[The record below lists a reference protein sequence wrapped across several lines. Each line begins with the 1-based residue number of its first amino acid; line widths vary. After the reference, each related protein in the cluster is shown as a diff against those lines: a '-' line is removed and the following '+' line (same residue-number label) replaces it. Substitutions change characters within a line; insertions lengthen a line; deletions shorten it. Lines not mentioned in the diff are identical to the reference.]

1 MKDILTLS
9 EISPLAGQTLGNAY
23 TVVKEANAP
32 EGILVRAFE
41 MKDYELAKSVK
52 IIARAGAGVNNI
64 PLDRYAGEGVIV
76 CNTPGANS
84 NGVKELTILALL
96 LCGRDVFN
104 GIQWTQGLKDGE
116 TTVEQQ
122 VEKGKKS
129 YVGTEIMGK
138 TLGLIGFG
146 EIGRKVAESAHC
158 LGMDIVFVDPFYTAQ
173 VPSWAKQVQ
182 TNEEVFAVADIITV
196 HVPLLDATRGFINEK
211 SIALMKDGACVVNI
225 ARGELVDS
233 DAMLKNLDSGKI
245 KRYVTDFPSAKL
257 VGHKKV
263 VTIPHLG
270 ASTFESEDNC
280 AIMAARQIKNF
291 LEKGDIINSVNYPNI
306 AFENKG
312 KIAVVLFKASA
323 KDAVESFASKQKTN
337 KYEIKVR
344 KDYGAAKIDFIDNI
358 PVKELESVSGV
369 IKVLTI

>member
-9 EISPLAGQTLGNAY
+9 EISPLAAENLGNSYA
-23 TVVKEANAP
+23 VVNKAENP

-41 MKDYELAKSVK
+41 MKDYNLAKSVK

-64 PLDRYAGEGVIV
+64 PLDRYASEGVIV

-104 GIQWTQGLKDGE
+104 GMQWTQGLTDGE

-122 VEKGKKS
+122 VEKGKKNF
-129 YVGTEIMGK
+129 VGTEIMGK

-158 LGMDIVFVDPFYTAQ
+158 LGMDIIFVDPFYTAQ
-173 VPSWAKQVQ
+173 VPDWAKQVQ
-182 TNEEVFAVADIITV
+182 TNEEVFAVADIITL
-196 HVPLLDATRGFINEK
+196 HVPLLDATRGFINDK
-211 SIALMKDGACVVNI
+211 TISLMKDGACLVNI
-225 ARGELVDS
+225 ARGELVDN

-245 KRYVTDFPSAKL
+245 KRYVTDFPFSKL

-280 AIMAARQIKNF
+280 AVMAARQIKSL

-306 AFENKG
+306 SFVNTG
-312 KIAVVLFKASA
+312 KIAVILFKASS
-323 KDAVESFASKQKTN
+323 KESIESFVGKQKTN
-337 KYEIKVR
+337 KYEIKV
-344 KDYGAAKIDFIDNI
+344 KKEFGAAKIDFVDNI
-358 PVKELESVSGV
+358 PVKELENISGV